1 MTKLEF
7 ANFVEKTVHKLELD
21 TLNNNVVNRNIT
33 STDLEKIIVEYVKST
48 AIENN
53 IDVEVDYAENSHR
66 FPDIV
71 LRFPDNIKYGIE
83 VKSSVGTAANWRTN
97 GNSILSSIGEP
108 DLIDVW
114 LIFGKTA
121 LQQFKFARYEDA
133 VINIGVTHSP
143 RYLIDMDVRHEDNFF
158 TKSNLTFKDLNNSDD
173 PIGIIQEY
181 FRNQQVEAW
190 WISETK
196 TVPIEIR
203 IFSDLSNKKKQQ
215 YIVYGLAHF
224 PEIFGQSAQKY
235 KKFSLWM
242 IKEKSVV
249 TSNVRDS
256 FSAGGQL
263 TVKLDGIEILVPRVL
278 EKIYKHRVELYS
290 ILKNEDPINFTDDWK
305 LLTEIKNNDELI
317 EKWVKLVSQ
326 NVNISDVTFV
336 EKQRIIKGLL
346 IGIIKTY

>member
-1 MTKLEF
+1 MNFEIFIQDVVRRLEEDIQTKNIF
-7 ANFVEKTVHKLELD
+7 TS
-21 TLNNNVVNRNIT
+21 NVS
-33 STDLEKIIVEYVKST
+33 STDLEKIIVQYVEKT
-48 AIENN
+48 AINKN
-53 IDVEVDYAENSHR
+53 IDLNIDYVENSHR

-71 LRFPDNIKYGIE
+71 LTFSGGKKYGIE
-83 VKSSVGTAANWRTN
+83 VKSSVGTSSSWRTN
-97 GNSILSSIGEP
+97 GNSILSSISEP

-114 LIFGKTA
+114 IIFGKTT
-121 LQQFKFARYEDA
+121 LQQVKFARYEDA

-143 RYLIDMDVRHEDNFF
+143 RYLIDMDVKKEDNFF
-158 TKSNLTFKDLNNSDD
+158 NKSKLTFKDLNNSDD

-203 IFSDLSNKKKQQ
+203 IFSDLTNKKKQQ

-224 PEIFGQSAQKY
+224 PEIFGQSGQKY

-263 TVKLDGIEILVPRVL
+263 TVKLDEREVLVPRVL
-278 EKIYKHRVELYS
+278 EKIYKHRVELYN
-290 ILKNEDPINFTDDWK
+290 ILKNEDPINFIDDWK
-305 LLTEIKNNDELI
+305 LLTEIKTNEELI
-317 EKWVKLVSQ
+317 GKWIKLVAQ
-326 NVNISDVTFV
+326 NVNISDVTFI
-336 EKQRIIKGLL
+336 ETQRIIKGLL
-346 IGIIKTY
+346 MGTIKPD